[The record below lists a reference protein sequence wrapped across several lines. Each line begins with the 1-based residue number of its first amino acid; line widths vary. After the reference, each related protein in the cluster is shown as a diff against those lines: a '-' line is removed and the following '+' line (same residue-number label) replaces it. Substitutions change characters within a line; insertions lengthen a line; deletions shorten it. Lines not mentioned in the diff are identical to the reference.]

1 MVWYF
6 REILPVFLGA
16 SVVIWFGRLVGLFPL
31 ALETLARVCSWLGL
45 PAEVS
50 VVFLFGFLRRD
61 YGAAGL
67 YDLAP
72 SLPTSSLIVAATTL
86 TLFVPCLAQT
96 ALMFKERGARVAFT
110 VLATVFP
117 AAIVAGYLLSQI
129 LILAGGSGW

>member
-6 REILPVFLGA
+6 REVLPVFLAA
-16 SVVIWFGRLVGLFPL
+16 SVVIWLGRLAGLFPVV
-31 ALETLARVCSWLGL
+31 LEALARVCSWLGL
-45 PAEVS
+45 PGEVS

-72 SLPTSSLIVAATTL
+72 NLPTSSLIVASVTL

-96 ALMFKERGARVAFT
+96 VLMFKERGPRMALA

-117 AAIVAGYLLSQI
+117 TAIAAGYVLSQI
-129 LILAGGSGW
+129 LILAGGAGW